1 MLHLKEWTMMWAG
14 EVNRQKH
21 QIEILPFLMAIA
33 LVNKCLQQKS
43 NLYFSEPA
51 HTWRVVNSRV
61 ATPYFP
67 VIVHDIT
74 MNSASFYLKTCSNS
88 DNKLHSYPLCI
99 VTGISIYVKTLKN
112 T

>member
-1 MLHLKEWTMMWAG
+1 MTWVG
-14 EVNRQKH
+14 EANRQKH
-21 QIEILPFLMAIA
+21 QIESLPFLMTIA

-67 VIVHDIT
+67 IIAHDMI
-74 MNSASFYLKTCSNS
+74 MNSALIYSKKCSNL
-88 DNKLHSYPLCI
+88 DNKLHGHPLCI
-99 VTGISIYVKTLKN
+99 VTGMSIYVRH
-112 T
+112 